1 MTDRFMLLLAFL
13 LTLLVLICC
22 LASELS
28 WTYKDQE
35 AETLRGIIG
44 LPSLA
49 IGNLSP
55 AARNPGLEMIC
66 TSLFDLPGGY
76 CYYYEIGVPF
86 EDNQYFG
93 NITLKGND

>member
-1 MTDRFMLLLAFL
+1 MLLSVFFL
-13 LTLLVLICC
+13 VLLVLICS
-22 LASELS
+22 LGSELN
-28 WTYKDQE
+28 WTYKEQV
-35 AETLRGIIG
+35 AEPLRRVTG

-86 EDNQYFG
+86 EDYQYFG